1 MVLSG
6 GQSALAGAFFVT
18 KAANATASLSIA
30 DVAPYAA
37 FGAFYF
43 LISAVSLTIS
53 GARRRSKAV
62 AA

>member
-1 MVLSG
+1 MALSG
-6 GQSALAGAFFVT
+6 AQSALAGVFFF
-18 KAANATASLSIA
+18 KMAATAASPSIVT
-30 DVAPYAA
+30 VAPYAA

-53 GARRRSKAV
+53 DARRRSKAM